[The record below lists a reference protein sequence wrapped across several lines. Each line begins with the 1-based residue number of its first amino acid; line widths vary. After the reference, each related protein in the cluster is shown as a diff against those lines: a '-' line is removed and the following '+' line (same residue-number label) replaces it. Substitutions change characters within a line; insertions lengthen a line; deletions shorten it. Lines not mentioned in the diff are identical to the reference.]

1 MRSTP
6 PPPAEYKDLTA
17 VDKLDLFLLP
27 TIFLFLSEVTTN
39 PSSGH
44 ISSSSIEA
52 MPEAVGYIG
61 RSAGA

>member
-1 MRSTP
+1 V
-6 PPPAEYKDLTA
+6 EYKYLAA

-27 TIFLFLSEVTTN
+27 SIFLFLSEVTAN

-44 ISSSSIEA
+44 SSSSPIEA